1 MRLAIDMGG
10 TFTDVVLERDDG
22 RVGLFKAP
30 TTPVDPA
37 EGIING
43 IAAAAADS
51 GLGVGELLAATD
63 VLVHGTTRATNAILT
78 GTQAKTAFLTTAGH
92 PDILLFRLGGRE
104 NPFDHSREFPPPY
117 VARSLTYEIDER
129 LDYQGT
135 VVRPLD
141 EGSVYAA
148 VEAMA
153 AAEIEAAG
161 VCLLWSIANPEHELA
176 VGRILTA
183 ELPGVAVT
191 LSHRLNPIVREYHRA
206 SSACI
211 DASLKPLMTDY
222 LAGLEGRLIA
232 EGFAGRLLVASV
244 SGGLL
249 ASSRLAAAPIH
260 SINSGP
266 ALAPTA
272 GRHHAQREDDKHT
285 AIVIDA
291 GGTSLDVSVVRR
303 GEIPRTRETWLG
315 APFIS
320 HLTGF
325 PSIDVRTTGSG
336 GGSIARV
343 DAGGLL
349 RVGPESAGAEP
360 GPVCYGRGGAH
371 PTVTDA
377 CMVLG
382 YLEPARL
389 EELGVAVDRD
399 AAGTALAEQVGKP
412 LGLDRDAAAA
422 AVVRVVTEQMVYA
435 IEEVTV
441 EQGVDPRTACL
452 VSGGGAAGFN
462 VVRLAR
468 RLGCETVIVPLTSSA
483 LSATGGLISPIF
495 DERAAAIQASSDE
508 FPFELVNGVLERL
521 GDECRAGLRAADV
534 GSGEVTVDLIAE
546 ARYPGQVW
554 ELELPLQGPHFEG
567 ADDVA
572 EMVEDFHRAHEE
584 VFAVRDARSP
594 IEIIGLRARIR
605 TGGGTV
611 AGSILPSEEF
621 EVETRGMRRAFFE
634 SSGWCDAPVV
644 GSAHVGRVAGPAI
657 LELPGTS
664 IVLDP
669 GAVAERGPGGSI
681 LITPNGD
688 EKAAAAAAE
697 EVLDESVR

>member
-1 MRLAIDMGG
+1 MGG
-10 TFTDVVLERDDG
+10 TFTDVVLERGDG
-22 RVGLFKAP
+22 RVSMFKAP
-30 TTPVDPA
+30 TTPADPA
-37 EGIING
+37 EGILAG
-43 IAAAAADS
+43 IAAAAEANGQS
-51 GLGVGELLAATD
+51 VRRLLGATE
-63 VLVHGTTRATNAILT
+63 VLIHGTTRATNAILT
-78 GTQAKTAFLTTAGH
+78 DTTAKTAFLTTAGH
-92 PDILLFRLGGRE
+92 PDILVFRLGGRE
-104 NPFDHSREFPPPY
+104 NPFDHSREYPAPY
-117 VARSLTYEIDER
+117 VPRALTFEIAER
-129 LDYQGT
+129 LDYRGQ

-141 EGSVYAA
+141 EASVYAA
-148 VEAMA
+148 VESMA
-153 AAEIEAAG
+153 AAGVEAVG
-161 VCLLWSIANPEHELA
+161 VCLLWSIANPEHELV
-176 VGRILTA
+176 VGRILAA

-191 LSHRLNPIVREYHRA
+191 LSHRLNPILREYHRA
-206 SSACI
+206 SSTCI

-222 LAGLEGRLIA
+222 LAGLEGRLVA

-249 ASSRLAAAPIH
+249 ASSRVAAAPIH

-272 GRHHAQREDDKHT
+272 GRHHARQESEEDT

-325 PSIDVRTTGSG
+325 PSVDVRTTGSG

-360 GPVCYGRGGAH
+360 GPACYGRGGAH

-377 CMVLG
+377 CMLLG
-382 YLEPARL
+382 YLDPGRL
-389 EELGVAVDRD
+389 EELGITVDFD
-399 AAGTALAEQVGKP
+399 AAARVLAELVGGP

-441 EQGVDPRTACL
+441 EQGVDPRAACL

-468 RLGCETVIVPLTSSA
+468 RLGCQTVVVPLTASA
-483 LSATGGLISPIF
+483 LSATGGLISPVFSEYATVMNATSEAFPF
-495 DERAAAIQASSDE
+495 DEVNAALARLTAEGHASLQATDRE
-508 FPFELVNGVLERL
+508 
-521 GDECRAGLRAADV
+521 AGNAV
-534 GSGEVTVDLIAE
+534 VDLIAE

-554 ELELPLQGPHFEG
+554 ELELPLRRSRFECD
-567 ADDVA
+567 AEVA
-572 EMVEDFHRAHEE
+572 ELVEDFHRVHEE

-594 IEIIGLRARIR
+594 IELIGLRARISVPSS
-605 TGGGTV
+605 GAGTIV
-611 AGSILPSEEF
+611 SP
-621 EVETRGMRRAFFE
+621 E
-634 SSGWCDAPVV
+634 SSEIETQAVRSAYFEGAGWCEAPVV
-644 GSAHVGRVAGPAI
+644 GSARVGRVEGPAI

-669 GAVAERGPGGSI
+669 GAVAVRGPGGSI
-681 LITPNGD
+681 LISPNGRD
-688 EKAAAAAAE
+688 AAASSAAE
-697 EVLDESVR
+697 EVFDESVR

>member
-1 MRLAIDMGG
+1 MRLSIDMGG
-10 TFTDVVLERDDG
+10 TFTDVVLEREDG
-22 RVGLFKAP
+22 RVTMFKAP
-30 TTPVDPA
+30 TTPADPA
-37 EGIING
+37 EGILSG
-43 IAAAAADS
+43 IAAAAEAEGRS
-51 GLGVGELLAATD
+51 VRELLGATE

-78 GTQAKTAFLTTAGH
+78 GTTAKTAFLTTAGH
-92 PDILLFRLGGRE
+92 PDILVFRLGGRE
-104 NPFDHSREFPPPY
+104 NPFDHSREYPAPY
-117 VARSLTYEIDER
+117 VPRSLTYEIDER
-129 LDYQGT
+129 LDYRGE
-135 VVRPLD
+135 VVRPLA
-141 EGSVYAA
+141 EASVYAA
-148 VEAMA
+148 AKAMA
-153 AAEIEAAG
+153 GEEIEAVG
-161 VCLLWSIANPEHELA
+161 VCLLWSIANPAHELA
-176 VGRILTA
+176 VGRILSA

-206 SSACI
+206 SSTCI

-222 LAGLEGRLIA
+222 LAGLEGRLVA

-249 ASSRLAAAPIH
+249 ASARLAEAPIH

-272 GRHHAQREDDKHT
+272 GRHHARQESDEHT

-303 GEIPRTRETWLG
+303 GRIPRTRETWLG

-325 PSIDVRTTGSG
+325 PSVDVRTTGSG
-336 GGSIARV
+336 GGSIGRV

-349 RVGPESAGAEP
+349 LVGPESAGADP
-360 GPVCYGRGGAH
+360 GPACYGRGGAH

-377 CMVLG
+377 CMLLG
-382 YLEPARL
+382 YLDPGRL
-389 EELGVAVDRD
+389 EELGVAVDFD
-399 AAGTALAEQVGKP
+399 AAARVLAEQVGEP

-441 EQGVDPRTACL
+441 EQGVDPRKACL
-452 VSGGGAAGFN
+452 VAGGGAAGFN

-468 RLGCETVIVPLTSSA
+468 RLGCEAVVIPLTASA
-483 LSATGGLISPIF
+483 LSATGGLISPVF
-495 DERAAAIQASSDE
+495 GESATVMNATSED
-508 FPFELVNGVLERL
+508 FPFDRANEALARL
-521 GDECRAGLRAADV
+521 TADCHAGLQATDREAGGAI
-534 GSGEVTVDLIAE
+534 VDLIAE

-554 ELELPLQGPHFEG
+554 ELELPLRRSRFESD
-567 ADDVA
+567 ADVA
-572 EMVEDFHRAHEE
+572 EMVEDFHRVHEE

-605 TGGGTV
+605 V
-611 AGSILPSEEF
+611 PSHGDGAITSPEEL
-621 EVETRGMRRAFFE
+621 EVETRGSRSAYFE
-634 SSGWCDAPVV
+634 GEGWREAPVV
-644 GSAHVGRVAGPAI
+644 GSAHIDRIEGPAI

-669 GAVAERGPGGSI
+669 GAVAVRGPGGSI
-681 LITPNGD
+681 LISPNGSD
-688 EKAAAAAAE
+688 AEAAAPAE
-697 EVLDESVR
+697 EVLDEPVR